1 VQQAHLI
8 PEVDMRTNRPEQA
21 FQNAS
26 RMLGHY
32 LTTQQTPPS
41 GLLVR
46 KLYIY
51 KAVDVEQ
58 EFYVSLTFDRE
69 RYSPVILIS
78 DQGGVNIES
87 NQDKLHKFWFNL
99 SEGITAE
106 ILAGIQKQLSFTD
119 KEMPT
124 IASIIRQ
131 LIKLFEERDAILLE
145 LNPLVRTP
153 EGSFVCLDAKFDF
166 DNAAQFRQPE
176 IFSKEERMPGFEDE
190 YEAQKHGLVYI
201 RLNGHIGNIVNGA
214 GLAMATNDLIN
225 LHGGKC
231 ANFLDIGGKATTE
244 TLLKAFEIL
253 SRDQQVRGIFV
264 NIFGGMCTPAKRKAL
279 LMNQGIVR
287 CDMIAESIIQAAHA
301 LGGFRVPVVVRL
313 QGTNCDA
320 AMKTVSQHSFP
331 QGAMK
336 LTYGL

>member
-1 VQQAHLI
+1 VQQQTHLI

-41 GLLVR
+41 GLLVK

-106 ILAGIQKQLSFTD
+106 TLAGIQKQLSFTD

-279 LMNQGIVR
+279 LMNLR
-287 CDMIAESIIQAAHA
+287 YCS
-301 LGGFRVPVVVRL
+301 L
-313 QGTNCDA
+313 
-320 AMKTVSQHSFP
+320 
-331 QGAMK
+331 
-336 LTYGL
+336 